1 MGREGGEG
9 TNNIESKYHAILKK
23 KKNNPQPKN
32 PLMKL
37 LRIMIAYERVVA
49 AGGVETEDD
58 HDIVYQSLIH
68 PIMLLL
74 SPNLPQNCKA

>member
-1 MGREGGEG
+1 
-9 TNNIESKYHAILKK
+9 
-23 KKNNPQPKN
+23 
-32 PLMKL
+32 MKL